1 MFDAPRVM
9 GTLCVVF
16 IGGYILTSAIGG
28 FAGAVGIGIALYYT
42 SGFVNSLDRRQ
53 RRERGPSRQRNRRR

>member
-16 IGGYILTSAIGG
+16 IGGYILTSSIGG

-53 RRERGPSRQRNRRR
+53 RRERGPSRHRNRRR